1 MNANRLVLSLAALMM
16 AVAAMADRVVVFN
29 PADIWPEPV
38 AMETSFGP
46 MPTGYY
52 LIAKDDVEVEFQID
66 EELEN
71 EHDAYYYRGKM
82 NIYAVNHGIKMV
94 SFTCRPTQEDASF
107 TLLYQHNYNYT
118 QNTVTGNEITTVFE
132 FFDTFRDYVGLEGWA
147 DILTIAVTLDDDIE
161 SEATEVATTL
171 KIAQKRYFDV
181 AGQEMPHPR
190 GVTICVT
197 TYTDGSTM
205 VEKCLK

>member
-1 MNANRLVLSLAALMM
+1 MNRILFTLAALFM

-38 AMETSFGP
+38 CMETSFGP

-52 LIAKDDVEVEFQID
+52 LITKDDVEVEFNID

-94 SFTCRPTQEDASF
+94 SFTCRPTEEDASF
-107 TLLYQHNYNYT
+107 TLLYQNNYNFT
-118 QNTVTGNEITTVFE
+118 SCTLTGDEITTVFE
-132 FFDTFRDYVGLEGWA
+132 FFDTFRDYVGFEGWA
-147 DILTIAVTLDDDIE
+147 DILSIAVTLDDDID
-161 SEATEVATTL
+161 SRATEVAANPE
-171 KIAQKRYFDV
+171 IARVRYFNV
-181 AGQEMPHPR
+181 AGQEMPNSR
-190 GVTICVT
+190 GLTICVT
-197 TYTDGSTM
+197 TYTDGSTT
-205 VEKCLK
+205 VEKCVK